1 MTTAGTVTAGT
12 VTAGVATEA
21 TLAEGTLTEGILTEE
36 TLTDTTASTSA
47 SPRVSPE
54 KAEFAF
60 IVASY
65 NGARYLS
72 RCARSIREKV
82 GEGRY
87 VLVVMDDASTDA
99 DVGEALERLRRRE
112 DTVVRVNPRN
122 QGFSR
127 NMNGGISLVLQG
139 FPQVKYLVLLN
150 QDTQLLTDI
159 TADALR
165 ALGERG
171 GICGPRLL
179 NADGSVQNSFY
190 EFPTPG
196 KRLAQLAGLRRAGN
210 LARRLLSAGLVKAP
224 RRTKHSASPC
234 LMRLLSA
241 GLVKAPLPPFAR
253 TYLKNFLPPGDV
265 LEVPWLCGA
274 CLVVSREVF
283 TDVGLLDEGFQMYGE
298 DMDLCRRA
306 GAAGWRILHFP
317 EGRVVHHGN
326 VDHLRL
332 SRQSLSTYHASME
345 RFYEKH
351 FTGWR
356 RRLLLLLNR
365 AEEWKILARQGRR

>member
-1 MTTAGTVTAGT
+1 MITATTGTATSGTA
-12 VTAGVATEA
+12 TAATA
-21 TLAEGTLTEGILTEE
+21 I
-36 TLTDTTASTSA
+36 SSKVR
-47 SPRVSPE
+47 RVSPE

-165 ALGERG
+165 AV
-171 GICGPRLL
+171 I
-179 NADGSVQNSFY
+179 
-190 EFPTPG
+190 
-196 KRLAQLAGLRRAGN
+196 
-210 LARRLLSAGLVKAP
+210 
-224 RRTKHSASPC
+224 
-234 LMRLLSA
+234 
-241 GLVKAPLPPFAR
+241 
-253 TYLKNFLPPGDV
+253 
-265 LEVPWLCGA
+265 
-274 CLVVSREVF
+274 
-283 TDVGLLDEGFQMYGE
+283 
-298 DMDLCRRA
+298 
-306 GAAGWRILHFP
+306 
-317 EGRVVHHGN
+317 
-326 VDHLRL
+326 
-332 SRQSLSTYHASME
+332 
-345 RFYEKH
+345 
-351 FTGWR
+351 
-356 RRLLLLLNR
+356 
-365 AEEWKILARQGRR
+365 

>member
-1 MTTAGTVTAGT
+1 MTTAGT
-12 VTAGVATEA
+12 VTAGVATAGVA
-21 TLAEGTLTEGILTEE
+21 TEETLTEGTLTEGILTEE

-224 RRTKHSASPC
+224 
-234 LMRLLSA
+234 
-241 GLVKAPLPPFAR
+241 LPPFAR